1 MNLLFIADIHI
12 ILGQKNIPTDWAKG
26 RFASFVEQVAR
37 MQNQAD
43 IVILGGDIFDR
54 LPSNMDE
61 IALFF
66 DLVTIFTKPTYIY
79 SGNHEALKKSTTFL
93 TSFKKA
99 VNRLNN
105 NVHILDDFHSICDG
119 IVDIIPYNKLR
130 APFPETLK
138 GKILCTHVRG
148 EIPPHVKSEIDLDI
162 FNKWDIVLAGDLHS
176 YDNCQRNILYPGSP
190 YTTSF
195 HRQKVKTGAILLNT
209 DDLSHIW
216 LEFKL
221 PQLLKLSVG
230 VNDPKPQNEYDHII
244 YEIEGNLEDLSK
256 IEDNNLVSKK
266 LIKRTSESSLILSTG
281 MTLIEEMKEYYE
293 YILLLPDETIDP
305 IIKEFLNHSDK
316 LDL

>member
-12 ILGQKNIPTDWAKG
+12 NLGQKDVPTDWAKI
-26 RFASFVEQVAR
+26 RFANFIEQVIG

-66 DLVTIFTKPTYIY
+66 DLVAIFTKPTYIY

-105 NVHILDDFHSICDG
+105 NVHIIDDFHSICNG

-130 APFPETLK
+130 APFPENLK
-138 GKILCTHVRG
+138 SKILCTHVRG
-148 EIPPHVKSEIDLDI
+148 EIPPHVKPEVDLDI

-209 DDLSHIW
+209 DDLSHTW

-230 VNDPKPQNEYDHII
+230 ISDPKPQNGYDHII

-256 IEDNNLVSKK
+256 VEDNSLVSKK
-266 LIKRTSESSLILSTG
+266 LIKRISESSLILSTD

-293 YILLLPDETIDP
+293 YILLLPDEAIDP